1 MKINIKVKQE
11 FGMNKRVI
19 IDVGLTEERVAII
32 ENSRLVEIHIERI
45 EDDKIVGNIYK
56 GKVTNV
62 LLGIEA
68 AFVDIGIEKNA
79 FLHIDKVITDQDKDK
94 ETVTETEITPQLT
107 LGKIKVGQEIMVQV
121 VKEAIVPKGARV
133 TTNISLPGRY
143 LVLVPN
149 NINMG
154 ISHRVEEEK
163 ERERLKK
170 IVQKLKPK
178 NAGLIIRTAAWGK
191 ELEDFLPDLDF
202 LTRLW
207 DKIKGRVNKTK
218 APVLLYEDLTL
229 TYRIIRDLFTEEVE
243 EILINSKTEYE
254 NILQFLK
261 TLSLSELEPRVSL
274 YEGEKAI
281 FEEYGIEKEINKAL
295 QKKVWLKCGGYL
307 VFDQTEALTVIDVN
321 TGKFVGK
328 KDMRKT
334 ILKTNL
340 QAAEEIGFQLRL
352 RDIGGIIIIDF
363 IDMDNQEDIEKL
375 IKRLEESFKKDKTK
389 TNIVQNSELGLIEL
403 TRKRSRRDLENMLRI
418 SCPYCSGTGRVLS
431 SESVSNMVLR
441 KLEELCK
448 TSRAEAVLLGVHP
461 KVEEALSGTK
471 MLLIKQLEKSN
482 KKTIYIKS
490 SKDIHIERIE
500 VVAVGRLKEVKKIK
514 QMFV

>member
-1 MKINIKVKQE
+1 M
-11 FGMNKRVI
+11 
-19 IDVGLTEERVAII
+19 
-32 ENSRLVEIHIERI
+32 
-45 EDDKIVGNIYK
+45 
-56 GKVTNV
+56 
-62 LLGIEA
+62 
-68 AFVDIGIEKNA
+68 
-79 FLHIDKVITDQDKDK
+79 
-94 ETVTETEITPQLT
+94 
-107 LGKIKVGQEIMVQV
+107 
-121 VKEAIVPKGARV
+121 
-133 TTNISLPGRY
+133 
-143 LVLVPN
+143 
-149 NINMG
+149 
-154 ISHRVEEEK
+154 
-163 ERERLKK
+163 
-170 IVQKLKPK
+170 
-178 NAGLIIRTAAWGK
+178 
-191 ELEDFLPDLDF
+191 
-202 LTRLW
+202 
-207 DKIKGRVNKTK
+207 
-218 APVLLYEDLTL
+218 LLYEDLTL

-243 EILINSKTEYE
+243 EILINSKTEYK

-375 IKRLEESFKKDKTK
+375 IKKLEESLKKDKTK
-389 TNIVQNSELGLIEL
+389 TNIVQNTELGLIEL

-431 SESVSNMVLR
+431 AESVSNMVLR

-490 SKDIHIERIE
+490 SKEIHIERIE

-514 QMFV
+514 QMFN